1 MLTFYL
7 NWLKF
12 DIFYITCFPTHCRT
26 SQLAMVSYNMI
37 FYLKILRGCICDN
50 LKPSFLPRLLFSWCT
65 FSRRVTARCS
75 RGSAKNPR
83 VDQLELEK

>member
-1 MLTFYL
+1 MLIFYL

-26 SQLAMVSYNMI
+26 SQLAVVSYNMI

-65 FSRRVTARCS
+65 FSS
-75 RGSAKNPR
+75 G
-83 VDQLELEK
+83 ELQHVGYVGEQKIQELTNQN